1 MPRPLSPALVC
12 LAVLS
17 QAPALAMESS
27 PDSAK
32 ILKGVRGIARSSEP
46 FPRARRSTSIL
57 LPTASEVETSEGT
70 DLRTPREINGGI
82 SILTR
87 GLNQIYLEHLRSDSS
102 LAGTLTF
109 QLRIEADGT
118 VSESSLPSSTTGNPR
133 FDQECLAQTPKVRFN
148 AIGSGTATIR
158 FPLKFSSVA
167 TEEIPPHLISR
178 PRPKASTS
186 SRGSDRILANGDGS
200 SPIDHRPK
208 ASTDSVDPRNAN
220 IVGISRGSGKKS
232 AIATLLQ
239 DREAPKGRLVPVVAS
254 DIQLS
259 GAKGLRTQDE
269 ILVVLRQHTGWFV
282 RLYRDQLRDDPNLAG
297 TMKLLF
303 QIQADG
309 TVTEPSVASS
319 TTGNE
324 NFDYEI
330 LSDVRHMR
338 FAPIPTGIVAVRC
351 PLTFEPVKP
360 RD

>member
-1 MPRPLSPALVC
+1 MTWGALARIRTSCPLALRIYLELTMPHPLSPALLC
-12 LAVLS
+12 LFLS
-17 QAPALAMESS
+17 QAPVMAAGSTP
-27 PDSAK
+27 PDSTSK
-32 ILKGVRGIARSSEP
+32 
-46 FPRARRSTSIL
+46 PRA
-57 LPTASEVETSEGT
+57 
-70 DLRTPREINGGI
+70 
-82 SILTR
+82 
-87 GLNQIYLEHLRSDSS
+87 
-102 LAGTLTF
+102 
-109 QLRIEADGT
+109 
-118 VSESSLPSSTTGNPR
+118 PS
-133 FDQECLAQTPKVRFN
+133 N
-148 AIGSGTATIR
+148 A
-158 FPLKFSSVA
+158 
-167 TEEIPPHLISR
+167 
-178 PRPKASTS
+178 
-186 SRGSDRILANGDGS
+186 SDRILANGDGS

-232 AIATLLQ
+232 PIASLLQ

-297 TMKLLF
+297 TLTLQF

-309 TVTEPSVASS
+309 TVTEQSAASS
-319 TTGNE
+319 TIGNE